1 MVFAAENKIHISSPF
16 LLNLH
21 GGKIPMISFPS
32 LFSTNS
38 FPHLSSYTLDLFLW
52 CQSYRCYS
60 FFVAVIRGRD
70 PSAVMVMLED
80 GAAVAGVMLATGCLG
95 LTSYTG
101 SPVFDAM
108 GSIMIGGN
116 GYVIGI
122 KPKF

>member
-1 MVFAAENKIHISSPF
+1 MSDSETC
-16 LLNLH
+16 L
-21 GGKIPMISFPS
+21 
-32 LFSTNS
+32 
-38 FPHLSSYTLDLFLW
+38 
-52 CQSYRCYS
+52 C
-60 FFVAVIRGRD
+60 VAVIRGRD

-116 GYVIGI
+116 N
-122 KPKF
+122 

>member
-1 MVFAAENKIHISSPF
+1 MSGSETC
-16 LLNLH
+16 L
-21 GGKIPMISFPS
+21 
-32 LFSTNS
+32 
-38 FPHLSSYTLDLFLW
+38 
-52 CQSYRCYS
+52 C
-60 FFVAVIRGRD
+60 VAVIRGRD

-116 GYVIGI
+116 N
-122 KPKF
+122 

>member
-1 MVFAAENKIHISSPF
+1 MC
-16 LLNLH
+16 L
-21 GGKIPMISFPS
+21 
-32 LFSTNS
+32 
-38 FPHLSSYTLDLFLW
+38 
-52 CQSYRCYS
+52 C
-60 FFVAVIRGRD
+60 VAVIRGRD

-116 GYVIGI
+116 KARVLISHLPDSVSSWTYTTVALQNHTRRDE
-122 KPKF
+122 K